1 MSNRKHFKL
10 VYAYHPGETLREKLQ
25 EMEMS
30 VKEFAIRTTK
40 PEKTINAVLIG
51 ESAVTPDMS
60 IAFEQITRIP
70 AHFWLNL
77 QRNFDEYVARQ
88 KREAIC
94 QDAQTIEW
102 AKRFPYAA
110 MANLG
115 WVEKTRILSEK
126 IMNLL
131 SFFRITSVKAW
142 EDYFMNQALKSAF
155 KISLSSTKDPYAIS
169 AWLRQGEIQAA
180 EGKTKN
186 PYSEAA
192 LKGIMPKI
200 FSFVKD
206 QPDDFALQLS
216 NLCSEAGVKILY
228 TAHIPHAPINGCTR
242 WIDNVPC
249 IQMTDKQ
256 KRNDVFWFSFF
267 HEIGHILL
275 HGKKDVFLEDAEHRE
290 TLKQKEEEADRFA
303 AEQLLSQNAENEIV
317 RELDGAQPTKQFIV
331 DQANRYQTH
340 PAIIVGRLQHNGIIR
355 QDSALNSFKVPVNLF

>member
-1 MSNRKHFKL
+1 MSNREHFKL

-30 VKEFAIRTTK
+30 IKEFAIRTTK
-40 PEKTINAVLIG
+40 PEKTINAVLVG

-60 IAFEQITRIP
+60 IAFEQVTRIP

-77 QRNFDEYVARQ
+77 QRNFDEYVARR

-94 QDAQTIEW
+94 QDVQTIEW

-115 WVEKTRILSEK
+115 WIEKTRIMSEK

-142 EDYFMNQALKSAF
+142 EDYFINQALKSAF
-155 KISLSSTKDPYAIS
+155 RISLSGAKDPYAIS

-180 EGKTKN
+180 ECKTKN
-186 PYSEAA
+186 LYSETA
-192 LKGIMPKI
+192 LKGIMPKLLLL
-200 FSFVKD
+200 VKD
-206 QPDDFALQLS
+206 QPEDFALQLRD
-216 NLCSEAGVKILY
+216 LCSEAGVKILY
-228 TAHIPHAPINGCTR
+228 TAHIPNAPINGCTR

-267 HEIGHILL
+267 HEVGHILL
-275 HGKKDVFLEDAEHRE
+275 HGKKDVFLEDVEHRGA
-290 TLKQKEEEADRFA
+290 LKQKEEEADRFA
-303 AEQLLSQNAENEIV
+303 AEQLLSHNAENEIV
-317 RELDGAQPTKQFIV
+317 RELDGARPTNQFIV
-331 DQANRYQTH
+331 DQANRYKTH
-340 PAIIVGRLQHNGIIR
+340 PAIIVGRL
-355 QDSALNSFKVPVNLF
+355 